1 MKKKWFVLFLLV
13 FCVNY
18 IFSQNSSN
26 LDESIKNAA
35 NYLHNRIPAG
45 TSVAVFN
52 FSSDSQRLSEYIV
65 DELTIALATVGMN
78 VYDRKNLDE
87 VNREIYHGFTGA
99 VNEDTAQFYGR
110 DKGVPVVIIGSLIKS
125 SDTVFRLRVQAI
137 VVETKQIQAAET
149 FNVRADNQLLSFL
162 NITLQNEQRFSNV
175 EKTKAGFKNMF
186 FGLGS
191 FQMGDPLG
199 GSVSL
204 TLELISLVSLF
215 VGIQPLLSDDGSSV
229 FWNDINEYEYN
240 NYYEYVYARDEQ
252 DRKLR
257 ELHTTLAIAGVGG
270 LVLSWTWGFIRP
282 HMYDKPVAVQK
293 IARVIDSLNIGLVP
307 MNRSAAK
314 VSVSLN
320 YSF

>member
-1 MKKKWFVLFLLV
+1 
-13 FCVNY
+13 
-18 IFSQNSSN
+18 
-26 LDESIKNAA
+26 
-35 NYLHNRIPAG
+35 
-45 TSVAVFN
+45 
-52 FSSDSQRLSEYIV
+52 
-65 DELTIALATVGMN
+65 
-78 VYDRKNLDE
+78 
-87 VNREIYHGFTGA
+87 
-99 VNEDTAQFYGR
+99 
-110 DKGVPVVIIGSLIKS
+110 
-125 SDTVFRLRVQAI
+125 LRVQAI